1 MKRGEPGP
9 TLSPVVARFVKFFNP
24 IDNVRAN
31 GNWPPT
37 AINLSRVPS
46 RWSCPAARVRP
57 MFAERTASGLE
68 GWSRNTRNRIYGKEE
83 TRQNRSLIFFVPRNF
98 CIVRSD
104 KRIVISFFLSFF
116 LNSKISFS
124 TKFIRKKGL
133 IFRLTKFREFWVSVA
148 LNIGGNIFWKAS
160 GYDSLRRSLPIFLR
174 SSQVSAVLR
183 NTFSSISGVMPVSAS
198 SAPSR
203 KFLVDL

>member
-1 MKRGEPGP
+1 M
-9 TLSPVVARFVKFFNP
+9 
-24 IDNVRAN
+24 
-31 GNWPPT
+31 
-37 AINLSRVPS
+37 
-46 RWSCPAARVRP
+46 
-57 MFAERTASGLE
+57 
-68 GWSRNTRNRIYGKEE
+68 
-83 TRQNRSLIFFVPRNF
+83 
-98 CIVRSD
+98 
-104 KRIVISFFLSFF
+104 
-116 LNSKISFS
+116 
-124 TKFIRKKGL
+124 
-133 IFRLTKFREFWVSVA
+133 SVA